1 MTTLYFIL
9 GLILSFLVGLLAVRY
24 ENKQS
29 TKTLATNKLPYLK
42 FLKFISSWQVFF
54 ALFIPSIVIDYVF
67 YDGKAEFFFWFLIIY
82 GGFITPL
89 SFKYTRLSKDWDIAH
104 SAGIT
109 RHEAYES
116 GDEQRIQDQ
125 RKHDQSRYLLI
136 LAVIALTLLYGF
148 VSKN

>member
-1 MTTLYFIL
+1 MTTLYLIL
-9 GLILSFLVGLLAVRY
+9 GLTLSFLVGLLAVRY

-54 ALFIPSIVIDYVF
+54 ALFIPSVVIDYVF
-67 YDGKAEFFFWFLIIY
+67 YEGRAEFFFWFLIIY

-89 SFKYTRLSKDWDIAH
+89 SFKYTRLSKAWDISH
-104 SAGIT
+104 SAGKT

-116 GDEQRIQDQ
+116 GDEQRIIDQ
-125 RKHDQSRYLLI
+125 RKRDQSRYI
-136 LAVIALTLLYGF
+136 LTLVIIALGLLYGF
-148 VSKN
+148 FK

>member
-1 MTTLYFIL
+1 MTTLYLIL
-9 GLILSFLVGLLAVRY
+9 GLTLSFLVGLLAVRY

-29 TKTLATNKLPYLK
+29 TKTLAANKLPYLK

-54 ALFIPSIVIDYVF
+54 ALFIPSVVIDYVF
-67 YDGKAEFFFWFLIIY
+67 YEGRAEFFFWFLIIY

-89 SFKYTRLSKDWDIAH
+89 SFKYTRLPSK
-104 SAGIT
+104 T

-125 RKHDQSRYLLI
+125 RKRDQSRYI
-136 LAVIALTLLYGF
+136 LTLVIIALGLLYGF
-148 VSKN
+148 IRGF